1 MSVPKKRKTRS
12 SVGQNRSHQALK
24 KKILGACPKCGQA
37 IAPHSA
43 CGFCGNYKGKTVL
56 QVKTKTTKT
65 KK

>member
-24 KKILGACPKCGQA
+24 KKSLGTCPKCGQA
-37 IAPHSA
+37 VAPHSA
-43 CGFCGNYKGKTVL
+43 CGFCGSYKGKTVL
-56 QVKTKTTKT
+56 KIKTTKT

>member
-24 KKILGACPKCGQA
+24 KKNLGFCPKCGQA

-43 CGFCGNYKGKTVL
+43 CSFCGNYKGKTVL
-56 QVKTKTTKT
+56 QIKTKTSKS